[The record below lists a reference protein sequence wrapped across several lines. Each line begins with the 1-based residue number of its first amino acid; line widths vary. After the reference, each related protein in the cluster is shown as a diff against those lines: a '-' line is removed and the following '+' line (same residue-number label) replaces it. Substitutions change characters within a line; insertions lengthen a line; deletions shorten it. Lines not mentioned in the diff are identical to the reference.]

1 MAQEARASVQIA
13 LGTSAWLVLA
23 GFIEGFGSRT
33 GIGWI
38 PTTIFGLV
46 VGATFWVLVVVR
58 GRGQAALTGGDPVG
72 VP

>member
-33 GIGWI
+33 GIGWV
-38 PTTIFGLV
+38 PTTVFGLI
-46 VGATFWVLVVVR
+46 VGGFFWSLVLWR
-58 GRGQAALTGGDPVG
+58 GRRAAVAHSAMLEPI
-72 VP
+72 